1 MRVNKSDKGFLNFK
15 YLQPHISSM
24 KFPSLFGK
32 KFKCQACGK
41 SFKEEEELHEHERQT
56 HLQGK
61 KE

>member
-1 MRVNKSDKGFLNFK
+1 MISK
-15 YLQPHISSM
+15 LQIAATTHISSM

-32 KFKCQACGK
+32 KFKCQACGQ

-56 HLQGK
+56 HLQGE